1 MGAGR
6 LKQSEAPDVA
16 ESLFNNQQ
24 SIGVGTEAGS
34 SGAGAGCANA
44 GCGWSGEFPKLEC
57 SHDASAVGGVA
68 YASARAAGRAL
79 SILVKGMGGRVK

>member
-1 MGAGR
+1 MPVPGVRTPGAG
-6 LKQSEAPDVA
+6 
-16 ESLFNNQQ
+16 
-24 SIGVGTEAGS
+24 
-34 SGAGAGCANA
+34 SGGIL
-44 GCGWSGEFPKLEC
+44 KLEC